1 MVAGRLLWW
10 FLSNSA
16 MSLATACSSSSCRR
30 WHGLL
35 ILKRQI
41 YKNRMRFILFQAWEY
56 WLLYQHSVWPSSSP
70 PPPIITSTIL
80 ITFPPHSER
89 LPRLSSGGCSGLPWV
104 PRRGLL
110 KHSPVMM
117 IMIMQI
123 ERSLT
128 VIGFIKVWVWVM
140 RIHNVVHRAG
150 KKMWEIE

>member
-16 MSLATACSSSSCRR
+16 MSLATACSSSSTRR

-41 YKNRMRFILFQAWEY
+41 LKIVWDLFYFKHETIDY
-56 WLLYQHSVWPSSSP
+56 CINTVWPSYSP
-70 PPPIITSTIL
+70 SPTIITSTIL

-117 IMIMQI
+117 IIIMRI

-150 KKMWEIE
+150 KKIWEIE